1 MGSFLQSEWI
11 HYEVRDLV
19 IPARGVHLWQIRPSR
34 VFVGYLNA
42 AELLRYERIANE
54 EVKGS
59 YGSAQGGLRKIVA
72 IYTGCLPEEVDMCRE
87 ERGKPY
93 VPGAPEFNLSHTAGR
108 MFAAF
113 SSSPVGL
120 DVESARRTVR
130 TEALARKFFSHEERI
145 RLKKLEDPI
154 KALTFLRYWVC
165 KEAIVKLSGDGIY
178 YGLRYA
184 RVDLASDGRSR
195 GVYKGREVWLQEFRP
210 EKDLVAALASW
221 EPLEAKGF
229 FRI

>member
-11 HYEVRDLV
+11 DYEVRDLV

-34 VFVGYLNA
+34 VFVRYLNP
-42 AELLRYERIANE
+42 AESLRYERIVNE

-59 YGSAQGGLRKIVA
+59 YGSAQGGLRRIVA
-72 IYTGCLPEEVDMCRE
+72 FYTGCLPEQVDMCRE
-87 ERGKPY
+87 RRGKPY

-130 TEALARKFFSHEERI
+130 TEALARKFFSDEETN
-145 RLKKLEDPI
+145 RLKMLEGPI

-178 YGLRYA
+178 GLRYA

-195 GVYKGREVWLQEFRP
+195 GDYKGREVWLREFRP
-210 EKDLVAALASW
+210 AKDLVAAFASW

>member
-1 MGSFLQSEWI
+1 MDSFLQAEWI
-11 HYEVRDLV
+11 DYEVRDLV
-19 IPARGVHLWQIRPSR
+19 IPARGLHLWQIRPSR

-42 AELLRYERIANE
+42 VELLRYERIANE

-59 YGSAQGGLRKIVA
+59 YGSAQGGLRRIVGF
-72 IYTGCLPEEVDMCRE
+72 YTGCLPEEVDMCRE
-87 ERGKPY
+87 RRGKPY

-120 DVESARRTVR
+120 DVESAGRAVR
-130 TEALARKFFSHEERI
+130 SEALARKFFFDKERI
-145 RLKKLEDPI
+145 QLKTLEDPI

-184 RVDLASDGRSR
+184 RVDLAPDGRPR
-195 GVYKGREVWLQEFRP
+195 GNYKGREVWLREFRP
-210 EKDLVAALASW
+210 AKDLVAALASW

>member
-1 MGSFLQSEWI
+1 MDSFLQSEWVD
-11 HYEVRDLV
+11 YEVRDLV
-19 IPARGVHLWQIRPSR
+19 IPARGVHLWQIRQSR
-34 VFVGYLNA
+34 VFIRYLSPG
-42 AELLRYERIANE
+42 ESSRYERIVNQ
-54 EVKGS
+54 EVRDS
-59 YGSAQGGLRKIVA
+59 YGSAQGGLRRIVA
-72 IYTGCLPEEVDMCRE
+72 FYTGCLPEEVDMCRE
-87 ERGKPY
+87 RRGKPY

-113 SSSPVGL
+113 SSIPVGL

-130 TEALARKFFSHEERI
+130 TEALARKFFSPEETN
-145 RLKKLEDPI
+145 RLRMLEGPI

-184 RVDLASDGRSR
+184 RVDLTSDGRSR
-195 GVYKGREVWLQEFRP
+195 GDYKGRNVWLREFRP
-210 EKDLVAALASW
+210 AKDLVAALASW

>member
-1 MGSFLQSEWI
+1 M
-11 HYEVRDLV
+11 
-19 IPARGVHLWQIRPSR
+19 IPAQGAHLWQILPSN
-34 VFVGYLNA
+34 VFVQHLNP
-42 AELLRYERIANE
+42 AELSRYERIVNE
-54 EVKGS
+54 EVKAS
-59 YGSAQGGLRKIVA
+59 YGSAQGGLRRIVA
-72 IYTGCLPEEVDMCRE
+72 FYMGCLPEEVDMCRE
-87 ERGKPY
+87 TRGKPY

-113 SSSPVGL
+113 SSSHVGL
-120 DVESARRTVR
+120 DVESAHRTVR
-130 TEALARKFFSHEERI
+130 TAELARKFFTHQETT
-145 RLKKLEDPI
+145 RLKRLEGPI

-195 GVYKGREVWLQEFRP
+195 GAYKGREVWLREFRP
-210 EKDLVAALASW
+210 AEDLVAALASW
-221 EPLEAKGF
+221 KPLEAKGF

>member
-1 MGSFLQSEWI
+1 MASFLQPKWND
-11 HYEVRDLV
+11 YEVGDLA
-19 IPARGVHLWQIRPSR
+19 IPARGVHFWQIRPSR
-34 VFVGYLNA
+34 VFIRHLNP
-42 AELLRYERIANE
+42 AESLRYERIVNE
-54 EVKGS
+54 EAKCS
-59 YGSAQGGLRKIVA
+59 YGSAQGGLRRIVA
-72 IYTGCLPEEVDMCRE
+72 SYMGCLPEEVDMCRE
-87 ERGKPY
+87 RRGKPY

-120 DVESARRTVR
+120 DVESASRTVR
-130 TEALARKFFSHEERI
+130 TDALARKFFSREETN
-145 RLKKLEDPI
+145 RLNICEGLI

-165 KEAIVKLSGDGIY
+165 KEAIVKLSGDGVY
-178 YGLRYA
+178 YGLRSA

-195 GVYKGREVWLQEFRP
+195 GDYKGREVRLWEFRP
-210 EKDLVAALASW
+210 AKDLVAALASW

>member
-1 MGSFLQSEWI
+1 MSSFLPSKWND
-11 HYEVRDLV
+11 YEVRNLA
-19 IPARGVHLWQIRPSR
+19 IPARGVHFWQIRPSD
-34 VFVGYLNA
+34 VFVRHLNP
-42 AELLRYERIANE
+42 AESLRYEKFGNKEAKR
-54 EVKGS
+54 S
-59 YGSAQGGLRKIVA
+59 YGSAQGGLRKIVSS
-72 IYTGCLPEEVDMCRE
+72 YMGCVPEEVDMRRE
-87 ERGKPY
+87 RRGKPY
-93 VPGAPEFNLSHTAGR
+93 VPGAPQFNLSHTAGR

-113 SSSPVGL
+113 SSEPVGL

-130 TEALARKFFSHEERI
+130 ADAVARKFFSGEETD
-145 RLKKLEDPI
+145 RLNRCEGSS

-165 KEAIVKLSGDGIY
+165 KEAIVKLSGDGVY

-195 GVYKGREVWLQEFRP
+195 GDYKGRKIWLREFRP
-210 EKDLVAALASW
+210 AKDLVAALASW

>member
-11 HYEVRDLV
+11 DYEVRDLV

-34 VFVGYLNA
+34 VFVRYLNP
-42 AELLRYERIANE
+42 AESLRYERIVNE

-59 YGSAQGGLRKIVA
+59 YGSAQGGLRRIVA
-72 IYTGCLPEEVDMCRE
+72 FYTGCLPEEVDMCRE
-87 ERGKPY
+87 RRGKPY

-130 TEALARKFFSHEERI
+130 TEALARKFFSHEEI
-145 RLKKLEDPI
+145 NRLKMLEGPI

-184 RVDLASDGRSR
+184 RVDLAFDGRSR
-195 GVYKGREVWLQEFRP
+195 GDYKGREVWLREFRP
-210 EKDLVAALASW
+210 AKDLVAAIASW